1 MLSVLS
7 NAAITGCQPMSGNLL
22 WGSVACILLCKGQ
35 HSIVQIVQ
43 IEHTWEFSDLMSA
56 ENSLHSEAGGHP
68 LNNSIQ
74 RSGLEAPTTA
84 GTFWAT
90 SQLSSALCHFVWNC
104 CSLLSLLTCCAAH
117 TKFTSPSYP
126 VTAQRKAVNCNW
138 EIIPESG
145 MRTER
150 ETCNSLDQERR
161 GAEGSSYDR
170 NFGNLTYMGN

>member
-35 HSIVQIVQ
+35 HIIVHIVVQ
-43 IEHTWEFSDLMSA
+43 MTAQHCANCANRTHLRIFSSDLMSA

-84 GTFWAT
+84 GT
-90 SQLSSALCHFVWNC
+90 L
-104 CSLLSLLTCCAAH
+104 
-117 TKFTSPSYP
+117 
-126 VTAQRKAVNCNW
+126 
-138 EIIPESG
+138 
-145 MRTER
+145 
-150 ETCNSLDQERR
+150 
-161 GAEGSSYDR
+161 
-170 NFGNLTYMGN
+170 